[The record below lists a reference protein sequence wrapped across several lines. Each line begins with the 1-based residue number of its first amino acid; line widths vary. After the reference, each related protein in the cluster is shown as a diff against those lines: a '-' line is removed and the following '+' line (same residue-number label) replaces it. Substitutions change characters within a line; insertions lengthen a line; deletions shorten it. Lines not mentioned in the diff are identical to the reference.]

1 MTNQEINPKLR
12 NAIKLRH
19 LVDSISEN
27 WLELSNVKKR
37 VLSTLEAATK
47 YIETYGSELAKE
59 TYNNKNLL
67 LKSKIGEVEK
77 ILNQVS
83 SVLKGENNDIMSIHW
98 DSLQSS
104 LTSVEEVFL
113 SMENFNESYFSNG
126 NYNDWL
132 NIWYIIKSNL
142 YIIKGVSN
150 SSFIQLKM
158 MEHFNKEEQDAL
170 TKSIVKNIPRS
181 ISLLDAVKYEREYLA
196 AMDAIEKEANAKD
209 NLWDRFLNLL
219 AGAVPFKQTPAERV
233 MMQRWLEGE
242 KEDL

>member
-27 WLELSNVKKR
+27 WLELSTVKKR

-113 SMENFNESYFSNG
+113 SMENFNES
-126 NYNDWL
+126 
-132 NIWYIIKSNL
+132 YIIKSNL

>member
-1 MTNQEINPKLR
+1 MVTQEINPKLR

-27 WLELSNVKKR
+27 WQELNSVQKR
-37 VLSTLEAATK
+37 VLSTLEVATK
-47 YIETYGSELAKE
+47 FIETYGSELAKE
-59 TYNNKNLL
+59 VYHNKTLL
-67 LKSKIGEVEK
+67 LKSNIAEVEK
-77 ILNQVS
+77 VLNQAS
-83 SVLKGENNDIMSIHW
+83 SVLTGESNDIMSIHW

-104 LTSVEEVFL
+104 LTSVEEVFS
-113 SMENFNESYFSNG
+113 SMENFDESYFSNG

-158 MEHFNKEEQDAL
+158 MENFTKEELDAL
-170 TKSIVKNIPRS
+170 TKNILKNIPRS
-181 ISLLDAVKYEREYLA
+181 FSLIDADKYEKEYLA
-196 AMDAIEKEANAKD
+196 AMEAIEKEANAKD

-219 AGAVPFKQTPAERV
+219 AGVVPFKQTPAERV
-233 MMQRWLEGE
+233 MMHRWLEGE
-242 KEDL
+242 KGDL

>member
-1 MTNQEINPKLR
+1 MVTQEINQKLR
-12 NAIKLRH
+12 DAIKLRH
-19 LVDSISEN
+19 LVDAISEN
-27 WLELSNVKKR
+27 WQELSSVKKR
-37 VLSTLEAATK
+37 VLSNLDVATK
-47 YIETYGSELAKE
+47 YIETYGSESAQE
-59 TYNNKNLL
+59 AYNSKTLL
-67 LKSKIGEVEK
+67 LKSNIADVEK
-77 ILNQVS
+77 VLNQAY
-83 SVLKGENNDIMSIHW
+83 SVLSGESNDTMSIHW

-126 NYNDWL
+126 SYNDWL

-181 ISLLDAVKYEREYLA
+181 FSLLDAVKYEREYLA
-196 AMDAIEKEANAKD
+196 AMDAIEKEANAED

-242 KEDL
+242 KGDL